1 MQKVLITG
9 VSSGIG
15 KYLSDAFC
23 KDFDIIWV
31 SRSSISSPEITYIS
45 GDLWDIW
52 FLQDF
57 AKNISDLDYLVLN
70 AWVWYFDHFEKIW
83 LSEHQEQ
90 IQTNLLSPILL
101 TSLLIWKIKKWI
113 IFIGSVSSKKS
124 GKFWASYSASKFG
137 LRGFAMNLKNEYPK
151 LQIHFLNP
159 KIIDTWFH
167 KNSKVEIV
175 GKYQATSLESVWEV
189 MQNIFEKKEKRFEI
203 DL

>member
-15 KYLSDAFC
+15 KYLSDTFC
-23 KDFDIIWV
+23 RDFEIIWV
-31 SRSSISSPEITYIS
+31 SRTSVSSREITHIS
-45 GDLWDIW
+45 GNLWDTW
-52 FLQDF
+52 FLQDL
-57 AKNISDLDYLVLN
+57 AKNISELDYLVLN
-70 AWVWYFDHFEKIW
+70 AWVWYFDQFEKISLW
-83 LSEHQEQ
+83 EHQEQ

-124 GKFWASYSASKFG
+124 GKYWASYSASKFG

-151 LQIHFLNP
+151 LQIHLLNP
-159 KIIDTWFH
+159 KIINTWFH

-175 GKYQATSLESVWEV
+175 GKFEETSLESVWEV